1 MIAVSVTIGVSLMIS
16 SFRNTVEVWLTQTV
30 QGDIYISPPTVAGSQ
45 NTGIINPAV
54 MTILASWP
62 GVERIDTYRAIEVES
77 ADGPLTLAY
86 IQNPSIGTERIYR
99 SVDRE
104 PEEIWQAMLTGD
116 VLVSEQMANRL
127 NLPAEEAT
135 ISLRTPD
142 GLRDFPVAGIYYDYA
157 SSQGIVLMAH
167 PTFVSI
173 WGDDTVG
180 AVALRTAPGIDGDEL
195 ALDLA
200 NALAPI
206 QLLDVRANASLRSEA
221 LAVFDRTF
229 AITSAMQ
236 LLTTLVAFIG
246 VLSALLSLQL
256 DKQKELGV
264 LRSVGLS
271 VRQLWRLVLY
281 ESGLLGA
288 SAGLM
293 AIPTGF
299 GLAVILIYI
308 INRRAFGWTLQ
319 LYLEPYPFIEAFA
332 VAVIAALLA
341 AILPTW
347 RMSKKVVAQ
356 AIRGEYIL
364 CHD

>member
-1 MIAVSVTIGVSLMIS
+1 
-16 SFRNTVEVWLTQTV
+16 
-30 QGDIYISPPTVAGSQ
+30 
-45 NTGIINPAV
+45 
-54 MTILASWP
+54 
-62 GVERIDTYRAIEVES
+62 
-77 ADGPLTLAY
+77 
-86 IQNPSIGTERIYR
+86 
-99 SVDRE
+99 
-104 PEEIWQAMLTGD
+104 
-116 VLVSEQMANRL
+116 
-127 NLPAEEAT
+127 
-135 ISLRTPD
+135 
-142 GLRDFPVAGIYYDYA
+142 
-157 SSQGIVLMAH
+157 MAH

-173 WGDDTVG
+173 WGDDRVS
-180 AVALRTAPGIDGDEL
+180 AVSLRAAPGIDSDEL
-195 ALDLA
+195 ALDLV
-200 NALAPI
+200 NALTPI
-206 QLLDVRANASLRSEA
+206 QLLEVRANASLRSEA

-256 DKQKELGV
+256 DKQRELGV

-271 VRQLWRLVLY
+271 VRQLWQLVLY

-288 SAGLM
+288 SAGLL

-299 GLAVILIYI
+299 ALAVILIYI

-332 VAVIAALLA
+332 VAVIAALAA

-356 AIRGEYIL
+356 AIRGE
-364 CHD
+364 